1 MQFQNEQI
9 PFPLLIGDIG
19 GTNARFQ
26 ILVNPNA
33 KPIAF
38 PNLLTANHSTIEDA
52 IKTSILENTEVKP
65 CAAVIAAAGP
75 IENGRLDLTNYNW
88 SIRPESFLHDLSID
102 DLTLLNDFEAQALA
116 TTAFEPED
124 IVKIGEGEPISN
136 ASRVIVGPGT
146 GLGVAG
152 LIHGQDRWIPVPGEG
167 GHVGMGPQTDEDLSI
182 WRFLENEN
190 NRVSA
195 EQLVSGRGIL
205 NIYKAVSARE
215 GRNAELTTPE
225 QITAA
230 ALAGTDQLAVNS
242 VELFCGYLGRVAG
255 DMALTFLARGGVY
268 IAGGIGKQI
277 TSIMKDSRFRYE
289 FENKFPH
296 SELLKSIPTYLIVH
310 ENAALSGLASFAC
323 SQIKFG
329 IDTTGRRWR
338 YSDRTFL

>member
-1 MQFQNEQI
+1 MNFENEQI

-26 ILVNPNA
+26 ILVDPDT
-33 KPIAF
+33 KPIGF
-38 PNLLTANHSTIEDA
+38 PNLLTANHSTIEHA
-52 IKTSILENTEVKP
+52 IQTGILDHTDVKP
-65 CAAVIAAAGP
+65 RAAVIAAAGP

-88 SIRPESFLHDLSID
+88 SIHPKKFLRDLSID

-116 TTAFEPED
+116 TTSFEPEN
-124 IVKIGEGEPISN
+124 IEKIGVGEPVAN
-136 ASRVIVGPGT
+136 ANRVIVGPGT
-146 GLGVAG
+146 GLGAAG
-152 LIHGQDRWIPVPGEG
+152 LIHSQDCWIPVPGEG
-167 GHVGMGPQTDEDLSI
+167 GHVSMGPQTDEDFSI
-182 WRFLENEN
+182 WPFLEREN

-195 EQLVSGRGIL
+195 EHLVSGRGIL

-215 GRNAELTTPE
+215 GRDGKFTTPE
-225 QITAA
+225 QITTA
-230 ALAGTDQLAVNS
+230 ALIGADQLAVSS

-277 TSIMKDSRFRYE
+277 TSIMRNSRFRHE

-310 ENAALSGLASFAC
+310 ENAALSGLASFVR
-323 SQIKFG
+323 SQNEFG
-329 IDTTGRRWR
+329 IDTKGRRWR
-338 YSDRTFL
+338 L